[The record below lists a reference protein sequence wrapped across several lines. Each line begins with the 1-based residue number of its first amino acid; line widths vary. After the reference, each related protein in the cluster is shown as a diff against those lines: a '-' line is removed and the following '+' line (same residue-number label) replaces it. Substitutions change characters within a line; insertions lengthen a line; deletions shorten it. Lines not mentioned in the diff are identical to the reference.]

1 MLSSH
6 WSSRRRTSSSS
17 TISAASSDLNRDDS
31 SDTLEEGLQRED
43 SSTRTS
49 ISQGAQPVP
58 VITQGHL
65 PLSSYRLLHNDL
77 PSAVSTMVDES
88 LFTSLCEFDWL
99 IDWLIDW
106 LTDWYADDLIESTNW
121 FTLIRYYLLT
131 CLQKIYYIRK
141 CFSFSLFLSLFFPS
155 LFYSLSSFLLSPVLL
170 FSLSVDE
177 NIFSLFNTG
186 FTSSRSVSKLISSYF
201 S

>member
-43 SSTRTS
+43 SSTCTS

-99 IDWLIDW
+99 IDWL
-106 LTDWYADDLIESTNW
+106 TDWYADDLIESTNW

-141 CFSFSLFLSLFFPS
+141 CLSLSLCSCLSFSPLFFILSPPSFSLPFSFFLFQ
-155 LFYSLSSFLLSPVLL
+155 
-170 FSLSVDE
+170 
-177 NIFSLFNTG
+177 
-186 FTSSRSVSKLISSYF
+186 
-201 S
+201 